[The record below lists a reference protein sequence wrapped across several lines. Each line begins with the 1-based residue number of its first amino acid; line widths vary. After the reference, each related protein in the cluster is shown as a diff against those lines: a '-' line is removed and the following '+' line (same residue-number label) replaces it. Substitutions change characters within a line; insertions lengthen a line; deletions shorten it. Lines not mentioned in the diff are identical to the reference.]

1 MGVKGV
7 KEMNEFIDDIKKS
20 IENLNQERNN
30 LKGDREWT
38 IAVKKALIDVAE
50 KHELRVCSRLPD
62 DYKNNEIPEW
72 MYDLIIYTKP
82 DDIFNEVF
90 LVCESEW
97 NLSIEE
103 IIYDF
108 EKLLFAR
115 SKVRLI
121 VFQVNEEKYLEYKNT
136 LINII
141 EKSASC
147 LNGDIYLFAIFHLN
161 SIPGGFIVEKYVKGE
176 K

>member
-1 MGVKGV
+1 
-7 KEMNEFIDDIKKS
+7 MNDFINKFINDIIKN

-30 LKGDREWT
+30 IKSDGEWT
-38 IAVKKALIDVAE
+38 IAVKKALIDVAYE
-50 KHELRVCSRLPD
+50 HKLRVCSRIPED
-62 DYKNNEIPEW
+62 DYKGNEIPEW
-72 MYDLIIYTKP
+72 MYDLIIYKKP
-82 DDIFNEVF
+82 DDIFDELY

-97 NLSIEE
+97 NLDINH

-147 LNGDIYLFAIFHLN
+147 LKDDIYLFAIFHLN
-161 SIPGGFIVEKYVKGE
+161 SDPGGFVVEKYVKGE

>member
-1 MGVKGV
+1 
-7 KEMNEFIDDIKKS
+7 MNNFINDIIKN

-30 LKGDREWT
+30 IKSDGEWT
-38 IAVKKALIDVAE
+38 IAVKKALIDVADE
-50 KHELRVCSRLPD
+50 HKLRVCSRIPED
-62 DYKNNEIPEW
+62 DYKGNEIPEW

-82 DDIFNEVF
+82 DDVFNEVH

-97 NLSIEE
+97 NLDIKE

-121 VFQVNEEKYLEYKNT
+121 VFQVYEEKYLEYKNT

-141 EKSASC
+141 EKSGSC

-161 SIPGGFIVEKYVKGE
+161 SDPGGFVVEKYVKGE

>member
-1 MGVKGV
+1 MYD
-7 KEMNEFIDDIKKS
+7 FINDIIKN

-30 LKGDREWT
+30 IKSDKEWT
-38 IAVKKALIDVAE
+38 VAVKKALIDVADE
-50 KHELRVCSRLPD
+50 HKLRVCSRLSD

-72 MYDLIIYTKP
+72 MYDLIMYTKP
-82 DDIFNEVF
+82 NDIFDELY

-97 NLSIEE
+97 NLNIKE

-121 VFQVNEEKYLEYKNT
+121 VFQVNEEKHLEYKNT

-141 EKSASC
+141 EKSYSC
-147 LNGDIYLFAIFHLN
+147 LDGDIYLFAIFHLN
-161 SIPGGFIVEKYVKGE
+161 SDPGGFIVEKYVKGE
-176 K
+176 

>member
-1 MGVKGV
+1 
-7 KEMNEFIDDIKKS
+7 MNDFINDIIKN

-30 LKGDREWT
+30 IKSDGEWT
-38 IAVKKALIDVAE
+38 IAVKKALIDVAYE
-50 KHELRVCSRLPD
+50 HKLKVCSRIPED
-62 DYKNNEIPEW
+62 DYKGNEIPEW
-72 MYDLIIYTKP
+72 MYDLIIYTRL
-82 DDIFNEVF
+82 DDVFNEVH

-97 NLSIEE
+97 NLNIKE

-121 VFQVNEEKYLEYKNT
+121 VFQVYEEKYLEYKNT

-141 EKSASC
+141 EKSGSC
-147 LNGDIYLFAIFHLN
+147 LKGDIYLFAIFHLN
-161 SIPGGFIVEKYVKGE
+161 SDPGGFVVEKYVKGE

>member
-1 MGVKGV
+1 
-7 KEMNEFIDDIKKS
+7 MNNFINDIIKN

-30 LKGDREWT
+30 IKSDGEWT
-38 IAVKKALIDVAE
+38 IAVKKALIDVAYE
-50 KHELRVCSRLPD
+50 HKLRVCSRLPD
-62 DYKNNEIPEW
+62 DYKDNEIPEW

-82 DDIFNEVF
+82 DDVFNEVH

-97 NLSIEE
+97 KLDIKE

-121 VFQVNEEKYLEYKNT
+121 VFQVYEEKYLEYKNT

-141 EKSASC
+141 EKSGSC
-147 LNGDIYLFAIFHLN
+147 SNGDIYLFAIFHLN
-161 SIPGGFIVEKYVKGE
+161 SDPGGFVVEKYVKGE

>member
-1 MGVKGV
+1 
-7 KEMNEFIDDIKKS
+7 MNDFINDIIKN
-20 IENLNQERNN
+20 IENLNQDKNI
-30 LKGDREWT
+30 KSTGEWT
-38 IAVKKALIDVAE
+38 IAVKKALIDVAYE
-50 KHELRVCSRLPD
+50 HDLSVCSRIPED
-62 DYKNNEIPEW
+62 DYKGNEIPEW
-72 MYDLIIYTKP
+72 MYDSIIYKRLG
-82 DDIFNEVF
+82 DVFNEVY

-97 NLSIEE
+97 DFNIKE

-115 SKVRLI
+115 SKARLI

-147 LNGDIYLFAIFHLN
+147 LKGDIYLFAIFHLSN
-161 SIPGGFIVEKYVKGE
+161 PGGFVVEKYVKG
-176 K
+176 

>member
-1 MGVKGV
+1 
-7 KEMNEFIDDIKKS
+7 MNDFINDIIKN

-30 LKGDREWT
+30 LRSDKEWT
-38 IAVKKALIDVAE
+38 IAVKKALIDVAYE
-50 KHELRVCSRLPD
+50 HKLRVCSRIPD
-62 DYKNNEIPEW
+62 DYKDNEIPEW
-72 MYDLIIYTKP
+72 LYDLIIYTKP
-82 DDIFNEVF
+82 DDIFDEVF

-97 NLSIEE
+97 NLNIKE

-121 VFQVNEEKYLEYKNT
+121 VFQVNEENYSEYKNT

-141 EKSASC
+141 EKSHSC
-147 LNGDIYLFAIFHLN
+147 LNGDVYLFAIFHLN
-161 SIPGGFIVEKYVKGE
+161 SDPGGFIVEKYVKGE

>member
-1 MGVKGV
+1 
-7 KEMNEFIDDIKKS
+7 MNDFIDDIIKS

-30 LKGDREWT
+30 IKSDREWT
-38 IAVKKALIDVAE
+38 IAVKKALIDVAFNH
-50 KHELRVCSRLPD
+50 KLRVCSRIPED

-82 DDIFNEVF
+82 GDIFDEVF

-97 NLSIEE
+97 NFDIKE

-121 VFQVNEEKYLEYKNT
+121 VFQVNDENYLEYKNT

-141 EKSASC
+141 EKSHSC
-147 LNGDIYLFAIFHLN
+147 LNGDIYLFAIWHLN
-161 SIPGGFIVEKYVKGE
+161 SVPGGFIVEKYVKGE
-176 K
+176 